1 MEFLQFKKKKMYTE
15 FQHIKLFYIIVY
27 FFFFI
32 FFLSLN
38 FKIVLFFIETL
49 FQIHIRPIH
58 FNFHKVIHKK
68 KGFTFC
74 LLFTVLTYFLFVTS
88 ERTISTLVKVN

>member
-1 MEFLQFKKKKMYTE
+1 ME

-32 FFLSLN
+32 FFLPLN
-38 FKIVLFFIETL
+38 FKIVLFFIETF

-68 KGFTFC
+68 MGFTFC
-74 LLFTVLTYFLFVTS
+74 FFCLLTFFSVL
-88 ERTISTLVKVN
+88 